1 MHDLRSAD
9 TEDDLKDFEAARLLR
24 HPRIKAGPALLDKR
38 KVKSC
43 CEGDRLDVITRIVR
57 VVTTKIG
64 IVSWNGRVQSSGQT
78 RDRVRER
85 RAEIGIG
92 RAAVARPPA
101 RIHGELGQI
110 CQPPDLLRSGG
121 LTTRKCSER
130 VKIDTFLAFGM
141 QIGVEK
147 VNVA

>member
-9 TEDDLKDFEAARLLR
+9 AEDDLKDFEAARL
-24 HPRIKAGPALLDKR
+24 KAVPALLDKR

-43 CEGDRLDVITRIVR
+43 REGDRLDVITRIVR
-57 VVTTKIG
+57 VVTAKVG

-101 RIHGELGQI
+101 RIHRELGQI
-110 CQPPDLLRSGG
+110 CQPGFSAGAGR
-121 LTTRKCSER
+121 
-130 VKIDTFLAFGM
+130 A
-141 QIGVEK
+141 
-147 VNVA
+147 